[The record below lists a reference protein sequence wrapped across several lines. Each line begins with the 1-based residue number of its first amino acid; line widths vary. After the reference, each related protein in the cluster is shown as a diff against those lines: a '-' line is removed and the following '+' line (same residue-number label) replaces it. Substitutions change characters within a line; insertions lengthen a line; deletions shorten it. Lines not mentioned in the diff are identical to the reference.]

1 MTSTDQILGSKAVD
15 TNFTHCAELSHE
27 STVSQ
32 AGGGPDEQSIK
43 QKSSDQTPFEI
54 PNFASLELTTVTFA

>member
-43 QKSSDQTPFEI
+43 QKSSDQTP
-54 PNFASLELTTVTFA
+54 